1 MTPLRPSGF
10 GGLARLIVGFLETA
24 CLIAF
29 WASILFI
36 GGFVL

>member
-1 MTPLRPSGF
+1 MK
-10 GGLARLIVGFLETA
+10 ALIIGFLETT

>member
-1 MTPLRPSGF
+1 MKALAITTIEVT
-10 GGLARLIVGFLETA
+10 GLV
-24 CLIAF
+24 AF

>member
-1 MTPLRPSGF
+1 MGRRHMKS
-10 GGLARLIVGFLETA
+10 LAIALYEGSCIV
-24 CLIAF
+24 AF